1 MEILA
6 VLEKQLRKSESLFEV
21 EQLILKAVLN
31 LAQEIMKCFLE
42 NLDDKLMKDSS
53 NDYQVINLQPRTINF
68 CFGPVTFQR
77 RYYKDQ
83 GFYLDNELKI
93 KPRKRLSA
101 YFTLMMAKI
110 AQTTTM
116 RNTANILNMFFD
128 SGISVDSVMKAVHQ
142 LGPKVYQKTI
152 ANENQNKKRKVPQNL
167 VIEGD
172 AVSIKI
178 KNHYESVHHYQ
189 IYEHYNGK
197 KHNCR
202 NFFSLGSHE
211 KVETRVREY
220 LDVHY
225 RLNNQTI
232 FLVSDAGPGYEPY
245 RMLELVPIQTHGEYI
260 LDRYHCLR
268 KIENTMGQQEFLT
281 CKAINAV
288 KNHDK
293 EKLTLILDT
302 YEAQDLTF
310 KQREDLVRLR
320 AYLNR
325 NWDYILTTKKRGY
338 SDVGNLGSIESSHRA
353 LTYRMKK
360 QGKVWSKRG
369 AEAMISLIEARV
381 NHELD
386 DSLESILKEVTALP
400 KTANP
405 NLETN
410 SKIIRSLFK
419 KVKSSSKG
427 VFNGKVRV
435 DAPVTSF
442 IGKINKHYK

>member
-6 VLEKQLRKSESLFEV
+6 LLEEQLRKSESLFEV

-31 LAQEIMKCFLE
+31 LAQIIMKHFLE
-42 NLDDKLMKDSS
+42 NLDDELMKHSS

-93 KPRKRLSA
+93 KPRKRLSS

-128 SGISVDSVMKAVHQ
+128 CGISVDSVMQAVHQ
-142 LGPKVYQKTI
+142 LGPKVFQKTI
-152 ANENQNKKRKVPQNL
+152 LSENQEVNRKVPQNL

-189 IYEHYNGK
+189 VYEHYDSQ
-197 KHNCR
+197 KHDCH

-211 KVETRVREY
+211 KLETRVREY

-232 FLVSDAGPGYEPY
+232 FLGSDAGPGYEPY
-245 RMLELVPIQTHGEYI
+245 RMLELVPIQAYGEYI

-268 KIENTMGQQEFLT
+268 KIENTMGQHEFLT

-293 EKLTLILDT
+293 EELTLILDT
-302 YEAQDLTF
+302 YEAQDLTS
-310 KQREDLVRLR
+310 KHQEDLARLR

-325 NWDYILTTKKRGY
+325 NWDYISTTKERGY
-338 SDVGNLGSIESSHRA
+338 SGVGNLGSIESLHRA

-360 QGKVWSKRG
+360 QGKIWSKRG
-369 AEAMISLIEARV
+369 TKAMIYLIEARV
-381 NHELD
+381 NDELD
-386 DSLESILKEVTALP
+386 GSLESILKEKTTLP
-400 KTANP
+400 TIAKR
-405 NLETN
+405 NLEVN
-410 SKIIRSLFK
+410 SKIVQSLFK

-427 VFNGKVRV
+427 VFNGKIRV

-442 IGKINKHYK
+442 IGKVRKAYW

>member
-6 VLEKQLRKSESLFEV
+6 ALEEQLRKSESLFEV

-31 LAQEIMKCFLE
+31 LAQTIMKQFLE
-42 NLDDKLMKDSS
+42 NLDDELMKRSS
-53 NDYQVINLQPRTINF
+53 NNYQVINSQPRTINF

-83 GFYLDNELKI
+83 GFYLDSELKI
-93 KPRKRLSA
+93 KPRKRLSS

-116 RNTANILNMFFD
+116 RNTADILNMFFD
-128 SGISVDSVMKAVHQ
+128 SGISVDSVMQAVHQ
-142 LGPKVYQKTI
+142 LGPKVFQKTI
-152 ANENQNKKRKVPQNL
+152 SSENQEVNRKVPQNL

-189 IYEHYNGK
+189 VYEHYDGR
-197 KHNCR
+197 KHDCR

-211 KVETRVREY
+211 RLETRVREY

-225 RLNNQTI
+225 RLNNQTV
-232 FLVSDAGPGYEPY
+232 FLGSDAGPGYEPY
-245 RMLELVPIQTHGEYI
+245 RMLELVPIQAHGEYI

-268 KIENTMGQQEFLT
+268 KIENTMGQHEFLT

-302 YEAQDLTF
+302 YEAQDLTS
-310 KQREDLVRLR
+310 KQREELIRLK

-325 NWDYILTTKKRGY
+325 NWNYIPTTKERGY
-338 SDVGNLGSIESSHRA
+338 SGVGNLGSIESSHRA

-360 QGKVWSKRG
+360 QGKVWSRRG
-369 AEAMISLIEARV
+369 AKAMIRLIEARV

-386 DSLESILKEVTALP
+386 DDLESILKEVTALP
-400 KTANP
+400 KTTNF

-410 SKIIRSLFK
+410 SEIIRSLFK
-419 KVKSSSKG
+419 KAKNSSKG

>member
-6 VLEKQLRKSESLFEV
+6 VLEEQLRKSKSLFEV

-31 LAQEIMKCFLE
+31 LAQEIMKQFLE
-42 NLDDKLMKDSS
+42 NLDDELMKDSS
-53 NDYQVINLQPRTINF
+53 NDYQVMNSQPRTINF

-93 KPRKRLSA
+93 KPRKRLSS

-189 IYEHYNGK
+189 VYEYHDGK
-197 KHNCR
+197 KHDCH

-211 KVETRVREY
+211 KLETLVREY

-225 RLNNQTI
+225 RLNDQTI
-232 FLVSDAGPGYEPY
+232 FLGSDAGPGYEPY
-245 RMLELVPIQTHGEYI
+245 RMLELVPIQAYGEYI

-268 KIENTMGQQEFLT
+268 KIENTMGQHEFLT

-288 KNHDK
+288 KSHDK
-293 EKLTLILDT
+293 ERLTLILDT

-310 KQREDLVRLR
+310 KQREDLARLR

-325 NWDYILTTKKRGY
+325 NWNYIPTVKERGY
-338 SDVGNLGSIESSHRA
+338 SGVGNLGSIESSHRA

-360 QGKVWSKRG
+360 QGKVWSRRG
-369 AEAMISLIEARV
+369 AEAMIRLIEARV

-386 DSLESILKEVTALP
+386 DDLESILKEVTALP
-400 KTANP
+400 KTTNF

-410 SKIIRSLFK
+410 SEIIRSLFK
-419 KVKSSSKG
+419 KAKNSSKG

>member
-6 VLEKQLRKSESLFEV
+6 VLEEQLRKSESLFEV

-31 LAQEIMKCFLE
+31 LAQIIMKHFLE
-42 NLDDKLMKDSS
+42 NLDDELMLNSS

-77 RYYKDQ
+77 RYYKEQ

-93 KPRKRLSA
+93 KPRKRLSS

-116 RNTANILNMFFD
+116 RNTANILNMFFN

-152 ANENQNKKRKVPQNL
+152 TNENQNKKRKVPQNL

-197 KHNCR
+197 KYNCR

-220 LDVHY
+220 LDIHY

-232 FLVSDAGPGYEPY
+232 FLGSDAGPGYEPH

-268 KIENTMGQQEFLT
+268 KIENTMGQHEFLT

-288 KNHDK
+288 KSHDK
-293 EKLTLILDT
+293 ERLTLILDT

-310 KQREDLVRLR
+310 KQREDLARLR

-325 NWDYILTTKKRGY
+325 NWNYIPTIKERGY
-338 SDVGNLGSIESSHRA
+338 SDVGNLGSIESSHRT

-369 AEAMISLIEARV
+369 AEAMIGLIEARV

-400 KTANP
+400 KTTKL

-410 SKIIRSLFK
+410 SKITRSLFRK
-419 KVKSSSKG
+419 IKNSSKG
-427 VFNGKVRV
+427 AFNGKIRV

-442 IGKINKHYK
+442 IGKINKFYK

>member
-116 RNTANILNMFFD
+116 RNTADILNMFFD

-142 LGPKVYQKTI
+142 LGPKVRQKTI
-152 ANENQNKKRKVPQNL
+152 INETQSEKRRIPYNL

-172 AVSIKI
+172 SVAIKI

-189 IYEHYNGK
+189 VYEHYDGQ
-197 KHNCR
+197 KHDCH

-211 KVETRVREY
+211 KLETRVREY

-225 RLNNQTI
+225 RLNDQTI
-232 FLVSDAGPGYEPY
+232 FLGSDAGPGYEPY
-245 RMLELVPIQTHGEYI
+245 RMLELVPNQAHGEYI

-268 KIENTMGQQEFLT
+268 KIENTMGQHEFLT

-405 NLETN
+405 NLEIN

-435 DAPVTSF
+435 DASATSF

>member
-6 VLEKQLRKSESLFEV
+6 VLEKQLRKSKSLFEV

-31 LAQEIMKCFLE
+31 LAQRIMKQFLE
-42 NLDDKLMKDSS
+42 SLDDELMKDSS
-53 NDYQVINLQPRTINF
+53 NDYQVINSQPRTINF

-77 RYYKDQ
+77 RYYRDQ

-93 KPRKRLSA
+93 KPRKRLSS

-116 RNTANILNMFFD
+116 RNTADILNMFFD

-142 LGPKVYQKTI
+142 LGPKVFQKTI
-152 ANENQNKKRKVPQNL
+152 LSENREVNRKVPQNL

-172 AVSIKI
+172 AVAIKI

-189 IYEHYNGK
+189 VYEHYHGK
-197 KHNCR
+197 KHDCH

-211 KVETRVREY
+211 KLETRVREY

-232 FLVSDAGPGYEPY
+232 FLGSDAGPGYEPQ
-245 RMLELVPIQTHGEYI
+245 RMLELIPVQAHGEYI

-268 KIENTMGQQEFLT
+268 KIENTMGQHEFLT
-281 CKAINAV
+281 CKAINAA

-302 YEAQDLTF
+302 YEAQDLTA
-310 KQREDLVRLR
+310 KQREDLIRLK
-320 AYLNR
+320 AYLDR
-325 NWDYILTTKKRGY
+325 NWNYIPTTKERGY
-338 SDVGNLGSIESSHRA
+338 SGVGNLGSIESSHRA
-353 LTYRMKK
+353 LTYRIKK

-400 KTANP
+400 TTADL
-405 NLETN
+405 NLEIN

-419 KVKSSSKG
+419 KAKKPSKG

-442 IGKINKHYK
+442 IGKISKFYK

>member
-6 VLEKQLRKSESLFEV
+6 VLEEQLRKSESLFEV

-31 LAQEIMKCFLE
+31 LAQIIMKHFLE
-42 NLDDKLMKDSS
+42 NLDDELMKHSS
-53 NDYQVINLQPRTINF
+53 NDYQVINSQPRTINF

-93 KPRKRLSA
+93 KPRKRLSS

-116 RNTANILNMFFD
+116 RNTADILNMFFD

-142 LGPKVYQKTI
+142 LGPKVYQRTI
-152 ANENQNKKRKVPQNL
+152 INEKQNKKRKVPQNL

-189 IYEHYNGK
+189 VYEHYDGQ
-197 KHNCR
+197 KHDCH
-202 NFFSLGSHE
+202 NFFSLGSH
-211 KVETRVREY
+211 KKLETRVREY

-225 RLNNQTI
+225 RLNNQTV
-232 FLVSDAGPGYEPY
+232 FLGGDAGPGYEPY
-245 RMLELVPIQTHGEYI
+245 RMLESIPIQAHGEYI
-260 LDRYHCLR
+260 LDRYHCMR
-268 KIENTMGQQEFLT
+268 KIENTMGQHELLT
-281 CKAINAV
+281 CKTINAV

-302 YEAQDLTF
+302 YEAQNLTA
-310 KQREDLVRLR
+310 KQREDLARLR

-325 NWDYILTTKKRGY
+325 NWDYIPTTKERGY
-338 SDVGNLGSIESSHRA
+338 SGVGNLGSIESSHRA

-369 AEAMISLIEARV
+369 AEAMLSLIEARV

-400 KTANP
+400 KTTKL
-405 NLETN
+405 NLEIN
-410 SKIIRSLFK
+410 SKITRSLFK

-427 VFNGKVRV
+427 VFNGKVKV
-435 DAPVTSF
+435 DAPMTSF
-442 IGKINKHYK
+442 IGKISKHYK

>member
-1 MEILA
+1 
-6 VLEKQLRKSESLFEV
+6 
-21 EQLILKAVLN
+21 
-31 LAQEIMKCFLE
+31 
-42 NLDDKLMKDSS
+42 
-53 NDYQVINLQPRTINF
+53 
-68 CFGPVTFQR
+68 
-77 RYYKDQ
+77 
-83 GFYLDNELKI
+83 
-93 KPRKRLSA
+93 
-101 YFTLMMAKI
+101 
-110 AQTTTM
+110 
-116 RNTANILNMFFD
+116 
-128 SGISVDSVMKAVHQ
+128 MKAVHQ

-232 FLVSDAGPGYEPY
+232 FLGSDAGPGYEPY

-353 LTYRMKK
+353 LTYRTKK

-369 AEAMISLIEARV
+369 AEAMIGLIEARV

-400 KTANP
+400 KTTKL

-410 SKIIRSLFK
+410 SKITRSLFRK
-419 KVKSSSKG
+419 IKNSSKG
-427 VFNGKVRV
+427 AFNGKIRV

-442 IGKINKHYK
+442 IGKINKFYK

>member
-6 VLEKQLRKSESLFEV
+6 VLEKQLRKSKSLFEV

-31 LAQEIMKCFLE
+31 LAQIIMKQFLE
-42 NLDDKLMKDSS
+42 SLDDELLRTSS
-53 NDYQVINLQPRTINF
+53 HDYQVINSQPRTINF

-93 KPRKRLSA
+93 KPRKRLSS

-116 RNTANILNMFFD
+116 RNTADILNMFFD

-142 LGPKVYQKTI
+142 LGPKVRQKTI
-152 ANENQNKKRKVPQNL
+152 INETQSEKRRIPYNL

-172 AVSIKI
+172 AVAIKI

-189 IYEHYNGK
+189 VYEHYDGQ
-197 KHNCR
+197 KHDCH

-211 KVETRVREY
+211 KLETRVREY

-225 RLNNQTI
+225 RLNDQTI
-232 FLVSDAGPGYEPY
+232 FLGSDAGPGYEPY
-245 RMLELVPIQTHGEYI
+245 RMLELVPNQAHGEYI

-268 KIENTMGQQEFLT
+268 KIENTMGQHEFLT

-302 YEAQDLTF
+302 YEAQDLTA
-310 KQREDLVRLR
+310 KQREDLIRLKS
-320 AYLNR
+320 YLGR
-325 NWDYILTTKKRGY
+325 NWNYIPTTKKRGY

-360 QGKVWSKRG
+360 QGKVWSFGG
-369 AEAMISLIEARV
+369 AKAMISLIEARV
-381 NHELD
+381 NHELES
-386 DSLESILKEVTALP
+386 SLEDILKELTSLSVTSTLDLKAD
-400 KTANP
+400 
-405 NLETN
+405 
-410 SKIIRSLFK
+410 SRIIRSLFK
-419 KVKSSSKG
+419 KTKRPSKG
-427 VFNGKVRV
+427 AFNGEIRV